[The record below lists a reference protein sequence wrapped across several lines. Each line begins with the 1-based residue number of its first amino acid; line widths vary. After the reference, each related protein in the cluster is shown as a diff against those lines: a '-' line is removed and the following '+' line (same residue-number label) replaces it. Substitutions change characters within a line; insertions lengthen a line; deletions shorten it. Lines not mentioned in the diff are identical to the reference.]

1 MSRADDQ
8 PAICS
13 QCTRPAEHIIVYG
26 CLEGHL
32 YDTLD
37 CGYHMRQLTGRPDR
51 VACLECGDIIAEYQT
66 KPVNPEPG
74 DTLETLTTT
83 TQQLEHGIITLG
95 EAMQELSEMLG
106 ENTP

>member
-1 MSRADDQ
+1 
-8 PAICS
+8 
-13 QCTRPAEHIIVYG
+13 
-26 CLEGHL
+26 
-32 YDTLD
+32 
-37 CGYHMRQLTGRPDR
+37 MRQLTGRPDR

-66 KPVNPEPG
+66 KPVNPLN

-83 TQQLEHGIITLG
+83 TQQLEHGVITLG